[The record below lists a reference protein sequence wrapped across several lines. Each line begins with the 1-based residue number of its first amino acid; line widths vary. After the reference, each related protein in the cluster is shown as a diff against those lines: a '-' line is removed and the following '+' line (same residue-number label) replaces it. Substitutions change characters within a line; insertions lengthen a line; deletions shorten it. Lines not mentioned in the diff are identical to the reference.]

1 MEAGRVGANEPVSLD
16 DFDGTGNLVHTAW
29 ARELASPRAD
39 VASWVCDL
47 ERATASLAALAPLL
61 SVTEHQRA
69 ARFGTDALRNRW
81 MAGRATLRI
90 LLGRRLG
97 LAPAAVRLQRGRRG
111 RPHVEDG
118 QGIDFNVS
126 HTGSTSVIAIAEHL
140 RIGVDIERIDRRL
153 AADKLA
159 RKFLSA
165 RERQAMTDLPEDDRR
180 RRFLR
185 HWTCKEAMS
194 KATGDGLIAPFARIE
209 TELGATLEV
218 LAGPKPYAAEDWELV
233 PIGDVPEHF
242 VTLAVWHGYDDAARS
257 ASLDDAS

>member
-1 MEAGRVGANEPVSLD
+1 MEARRVGANEPVSLD
-16 DFDGTGNLVHTAW
+16 DFDGTGNLVHAPW

-39 VASWVCDL
+39 VTSWVCDL
-47 ERATASLAALAPLL
+47 ERASAALAMLTPLL

-81 MAGRATLRI
+81 VAGRATLRI
-90 LLGRRLG
+90 LLGLKLG
-97 LAPAAVRLQRGRRG
+97 MAPALVGLQRGRRG
-111 RPHVEDG
+111 RPHIEHA

-126 HTGSTSVIAIAEHL
+126 HTGSTSVIAIAEEL
-140 RIGVDIERIDRRL
+140 RIGVDIERVDRRL

-165 RERQAMTDLPEDDRR
+165 REAATMTNLSEDERR

-209 TELGATLEV
+209 TELGTTLEV
-218 LAGPKPYAAEDWELV
+218 LAGPAPYAAEDWELV
-233 PIGDVPEHF
+233 AIDDVPEHF
-242 VTLAVWHGYDDAARS
+242 VTLAVWHGYGDAARS
-257 ASLDDAS
+257 ASLDDAT